1 MINDY
6 ETIYSSSP
14 VEMEVDKM
22 QLAVAT
28 ANLVTYIKKE
38 MNIDIL
44 ESENVSSIKRYVE
57 ADTIEFTFN
66 YKNKMYIA
74 TYFKN
79 SNEYDIST
87 LIL

>member
-1 MINDY
+1 MMNDY

-14 VEMEVDKM
+14 VEMEADKM

-44 ESENVSSIKRYVE
+44 ENENVSSIKRYVE

>member
-1 MINDY
+1 MMNDY

-14 VEMEVDKM
+14 VEMEADKM

-44 ESENVSSIKRYVE
+44 ENENVSSIKRYVE

-79 SNEYDIST
+79 NNEYDIST

>member
-1 MINDY
+1 MMNDY

-14 VEMEVDKM
+14 VEMEADKM

-44 ESENVSSIKRYVE
+44 ENENVSSIKRYVE

-66 YKNKMYIA
+66 YKDKMYIA

>member
-1 MINDY
+1 MMNDY

-14 VEMEVDKM
+14 LDNRVEIN
-22 QLAVAT
+22 T
-28 ANLVTYIKKE
+28 ANLVTYIKNK

-44 ESENVSSIKRYVE
+44 ENENVSSIKRYVE

-79 SNEYDIST
+79 NNEYDIST